1 MFNKPFLRERE
12 SVTDSISLSLSVCV
26 CVYVCLALAGLEL
39 DIQLA
44 LDSHRST
51 CLCLLSGG
59 IKNVCHY
66 RPAIIIFLRSGYIA
80 RLALN
85 SWHSCLRLLSAWDF
99 RHRCLFATLTLAWA
113 GSLLG
118 TSHRMGTRGFP
129 QQR

>member
-59 IKNVCHY
+59 IKGERHHCL
-66 RPAIIIFLRSGYIA
+66 ALSFLRKGN
-80 RLALN
+80 RLVSRQTLHWQAPPGHPPVSL
-85 SWHSCLRLLSAWDF
+85 
-99 RHRCLFATLTLAWA
+99 HRAA
-113 GSLLG
+113 
-118 TSHRMGTRGFP
+118 
-129 QQR
+129 